1 MSNLSLS
8 NITPQPPTP
17 STSVDSGNNRREV
30 PFQGSSELYHSGR
43 FYERLY
49 GSGKNL
55 IKHDNRPTDNIVV
68 SLLNWVIWKIWDLI
82 RVYSLF
88 FINVSR
94 EGCMPADPEQRG
106 HALSGAAT
114 HPSKSQVIRSC
125 QDGRSGGG
133 EEKGRTSQKC
143 ELSSCLKGAQTE
155 IPHVFLWKAG
165 LPALRDYP
173 KITQDEMKDNCG
185 FENMRPSRHLCEQW
199 GLENVRLERK
209 LFVGKRILI
218 SSSPFCLGSECLEG
232 RS

>member
-133 EEKGRTSQKC
+133 EEKGRNFSKMWIILLPERSTDRNSTRV
-143 ELSSCLKGAQTE
+143 SLKGRAACTARLPQNYSGWNE
-155 IPHVFLWKAG
+155 RQLWFWKHEA
-165 LPALRDYP
+165 
-173 KITQDEMKDNCG
+173 
-185 FENMRPSRHLCEQW
+185 
-199 GLENVRLERK
+199 
-209 LFVGKRILI
+209 
-218 SSSPFCLGSECLEG
+218 
-232 RS
+232 